1 MHSGVTG
8 LRSASSRSRW
18 RAKVMEEAAQWRVWL
33 VDYETSS
40 VRSFLFL
47 FSHGRLSMIIIKK
60 RHSAQVDWF
69 VV

>member
-8 LRSASSRSRW
+8 LRNASSRSRW
-18 RAKVMEEAAQWRVWL
+18 RAKAMEEAAQWRVWL

-47 FSHGRLSMIIIKK
+47 FFPRAAFVIIIKK
-60 RHSAQVDWF
+60 RHSAQVDGF